1 MCPVIPALATGLL
14 ILLSPQNQLNEGRA
28 VSYVQQLQVQQLDRN
43 LPPSTFGNWIRQ
55 ITGADTGLT
64 WMMTDCG
71 VQPAGRREVPACVE
85 VNGILPNLRKFA
97 VVVRIGTTS
106 GGIDGRPAV
115 QFSII
120 EEKGKLFDA
129 PSLRD
134 LGEMLRMRVIKPRR
148 RPVVLPRLPE
158 RRVPLPLPVWS
169 KIDAQQP
176 GESPGIN
183 PPHLAMPSPVPTRV
197 SEGALIGSALVR
209 VVPDYPLLARQNRI
223 TGQVTVQVT
232 IAEDGRVVEA
242 AAVSGPPVLR
252 TAAEVAAR
260 KWIFRPTILNG
271 NPVRLQGNLTFV
283 FTQP

>member
-14 ILLSPQNQLNEGRA
+14 MLLSPQNQLNEGRA

-55 ITGADTGLT
+55 IAGADTGLT

-97 VVVRIGTTS
+97 VVVRIGTTG

-129 PSLRD
+129 PSLHD

-148 RPVVLPRLPE
+148 RPVVLPGLPE
-158 RRVPLPLPVWS
+158 RRIPLPLHLWS
-169 KIDAQQP
+169 KVDPRQP
-176 GESPGIN
+176 GESPGIY
-183 PPHLAMPSPVPTRV
+183 PPHLAVPSPAPTRV

-209 VVPDYPLLARQNRI
+209 VVPDYPLMARQNRI